1 MLRLPPRVVLRWAG
15 FLAGVAALARAEAP
29 IDPGRFSWIA
39 SPEPDPGTSHL
50 DLRDLNDPVAGARGP
65 LRRTGDHL
73 SWADGRPAKFWGL
86 RIPEAALAL
95 DPAAM
100 DRLARRLARAGV
112 NLARIAPPLTA
123 TQPGGPAAMAG
134 VAGLVAAFKREGVTT
149 DLVLDADP
157 AALLILPEAQARWR
171 ERARALLTLT
181 GTGLKGRLGADP
193 AVAFVETAGGGVLGP
208 GFAAARVPELS
219 WQKLEN
225 AFGDWTRSRY
235 GGMERA
241 RAAWLE
247 AREPGDDPSGGWM
260 TLYDAWHLS
269 REGLE
274 GAGPGLRRRASD
286 QARFLGELE
295 SRTLDGMVRF
305 LRHDLGVRGLIL
317 LDRPVT
323 VDPAVFDAPSQFVRG
338 RADALGMA
346 ASFGASGDV
355 DRTKGTGTFANRS
368 AVELPEQSPF
378 RLVRAAGQPE
388 VITALSWPP
397 PNLFRA
403 EGPWLGAV
411 LGSCSGWSAVIW
423 DDAAGAFGDDEPE
436 APGTA
441 AIFGSFPACAALFR
455 SGMVRAAPTAVA
467 QTIDPDDL
475 WSLAATARE
484 AVRPV
489 AALAA
494 GSGPLAD
501 LDPLAFAA
509 GPVTR
514 TFSARQPGERRADL
528 AGAIDR
534 SLHVIRSLTGEV
546 VWDAGHGVIR
556 VDTARAQGAAGF
568 LSRLPAIALSSV
580 TIDCENDNAAVLAV
594 ALDGAPLERS
604 RRILIQVMTTDRPA
618 GFRAGGGADGEIQA
632 AGGSPW
638 TVERLRCRVTLR
650 GGDWSS
656 GVVRALDPR
665 GVPLEEQPKPV
676 VAAGG
681 SSLTFAAAPQGI
693 VHLVTR

>member
-1 MLRLPPRVVLRWAG
+1 MARVRPGVPWWVG
-15 FLAGVAALARAEAP
+15 CLAGLAALARAETP
-29 IDPGRFSWIA
+29 IDPGRFAWIS
-39 SPEPDPGTSHL
+39 SPEPDPGAAQL
-50 DLRDLNDPVAGARGP
+50 DLRVLNDVVAGARGP
-65 LRRTGDHL
+65 LRRTGDHFA
-73 SWADGRPAKFWGL
+73 WADGRPAKFWGL
-86 RIPEAALAL
+86 RIPAAALGL

-112 NLARIAPPLTA
+112 NLARIAPPRTA
-123 TQPGGPAAMAG
+123 GPAEPAALAG
-134 VAGLVAAFKREGVTT
+134 VAGLVAAFKREGIAT

-181 GTGLKGRLGADP
+181 GTGVKGWLGADP
-193 AVAFVETAGGGVLGP
+193 AVAFVETGGGDVFGP
-208 GFAAARVPELS
+208 EFSAARLPEVD

-235 GGMERA
+235 GTVNRA

-247 AREPGDDPSGGWM
+247 AREPGDDPTGGWM

-269 REGLE
+269 REGLQ

-295 SRTLDGMVRF
+295 ARTYDGMARF
-305 LRHDLGVRGLIL
+305 LRHDLAVRALIL
-317 LDRPVT
+317 LDQPVT
-323 VDPAVFDAPSQFVRG
+323 VDPAVFDAPAQFIRG
-338 RADALGMA
+338 RTDALGMA

-378 RLVRAAGQPE
+378 RLVRSAGQPC
-388 VITALSWPP
+388 VLTSLSWPP
-397 PNLFRA
+397 PNLTRA
-403 EGPWLGAV
+403 DGPWLAAV
-411 LGSCSGWSAVIW
+411 LGSVEDFPAVIW

-436 APGTA
+436 TPGTA
-441 AIFGSFPACAALFR
+441 AVFGSFSACAAVFR
-455 SGMVRAAPTAVA
+455 SGMVHAVPVAVA

-475 WSLAATARE
+475 WALAATGRE
-484 AVRPV
+484 AVRPP
-489 AALAA
+489 AGLAA
-494 GSGPLAD
+494 GAGPLSD
-501 LDPLAFAA
+501 LDPLAFAT

-514 TFSARQPGERRADL
+514 AFSARQPGERRADL

-534 SLHVIRSLTGEV
+534 SLHIIRSLTGEV

-556 VDTARAQGAAGF
+556 VDTPRVQGAAGF
-568 LSRLPAIALSSV
+568 LSRLPAIALSTV
-580 TIDCENDNAAVLAV
+580 TIDCENDYAAVLAV
-594 ALDGAPLERS
+594 ALDGAPMDRS

-638 TVERLRCRVTLR
+638 TVERIRCRLTLR
-650 GGDWSS
+650 GGGWSS
-656 GVVRALDPR
+656 AVVRALDPR
-665 GVPLEEQPKPV
+665 GIPLDVQPKPA
-676 VAAGG
+676 VAADGF
-681 SSLTFAAAPQGI
+681 SLTFVAEPMGI